1 MGTVPVLA
9 GTLQANEEIKSILG
23 LPLKFTNGM
32 FFFNLMEN
40 TFEFVDIK
48 KNPSCPACSNTNEGE
63 PFYIK
68 NNYTEEVDECEIK

>member
-1 MGTVPVLA
+1 
-9 GTLQANEEIKSILG
+9 
-23 LPLKFTNGM
+23 
-32 FFFNLMEN
+32 MEN